1 MSMAYDKKFKK
12 QAIAYK
18 DTGHTFKELKEAFGI
33 CSDRYY
39 RWKELLETTGS
50 LEDKKVC
57 ERKRKI
63 NKDEL
68 RKALEEKPDMYLY
81 ELAERFDCTVQAIFY
96 ALRKMKITLKKRRS
110 PIPKSLRKNERS
122 SSGK

>member
-1 MSMAYDKKFKK
+1 MAYDKKFRK

-18 DTGHTFKELKEAFGI
+18 DGGHTFKELEEVFGI
-33 CSDRYY
+33 DSGRYY

-63 NKDEL
+63 DKDEL
-68 RKALEEKPDMYLY
+68 KKALEEKPDIYLY
-81 ELAERFDCTVQAIFY
+81 ELAKLFDCTVQAVFY
-96 ALRKMKITLKKRRS
+96 ALRKMKITYKKRRS
-110 PIPKSLRKNERS
+110 LIPKSP
-122 SSGK
+122 